1 MYLILE
7 VIAKIN
13 KELVQPP
20 YKLFVIKGLT
30 SGISFKVIFTFMNEH
45 IKREIF
51 TIKFIRRIMSWPI
64 FTMC

>member
-30 SGISFKVIFTFMNEH
+30 SGISFKVIFTFMYQH

-51 TIKFIRRIMSWPI
+51 TIKAML
-64 FTMC
+64 

>member
-20 YKLFVIKGLT
+20 YKLFVIKSLT
-30 SGISFKVIFTFMNEH
+30 LGISFKVIFTYMNEHMNIWTYEH

-51 TIKFIRRIMSWPI
+51 IIKAML
-64 FTMC
+64 